1 MYCGISLL
9 SPDLFVGAPT
19 GPFSLRDLLF
29 DAIANR
35 RVSGEVW
42 TGRWIDI
49 GTPDQLVAV
58 RQITS

>member
-1 MYCGISLL
+1 
-9 SPDLFVGAPT
+9 
-19 GPFSLRDLLF
+19 LRDLLF

-35 RVSGEVW
+35 RVRGELW

-49 GTPDQLVAV
+49 GTPDQLAAV